1 MSDVDNARG
10 TLPPD
15 WREKLIAILSG
26 DGITQPPKGLGWR
39 RFLTLYGKSI
49 GWILLVPLSAV
60 GGFAIFVIPL
70 FYFLPEATAASYL
83 DEFGGKVVLVASL
96 IGCWFAYPRLRRVF
110 HAATQIKLGYQPTQV
125 LQKAKHPPVL
135 FLRSF
140 RFDRLSSAM
149 PQWQERLPINANL
162 PTPELNLAQMISRH
176 APVLAIGKPNEFA
189 PPFGA
194 VRFYVR
200 QDIWQRT
207 IQAIVPLCQFV
218 VWTSGHTDGLRWEIQ
233 HLRDTLPPRKL
244 LIWVHANI
252 GNQGKAQRD
261 AEWAQFREAFSDVF
275 PKPLPVDAAS
285 TRFIAF
291 EDDWTPIAIP
301 GPGYRPTLWEL
312 IASWPKT
319 YGLETLLRKR
329 LEA

>member
-1 MSDVDNARG
+1 MSDVDNARSAV
-10 TLPPD
+10 PPD
-15 WREKLIAILSG
+15 WREKLIAVLSA
-26 DGITQPPKGLGWR
+26 DGITQPPHVPGWR
-39 RFLTLYGKSI
+39 RFVTLYGKSL
-49 GWILLVPLSAV
+49 GWILFVALCTLIGLLIVLIPLSIFLPSWEVDIYADAYATKTAFV
-60 GGFAIFVIPL
+60 GG
-70 FYFLPEATAASYL
+70 
-83 DEFGGKVVLVASL
+83 L
-96 IGCWFAYPRLRRVF
+96 IGCWFAYPRIRRAL
-110 HAATQIKLGYQPTQV
+110 HEATQIRLGYQPTRV

-140 RFDRLSSAM
+140 KFDALSSAL
-149 PQWQERLPINANL
+149 PWWQARMPINANL

-200 QDIWQRT
+200 RDIWQRT
-207 IQAIVPLCQFV
+207 IEAIVPLCQFV
-218 VWTSGHTDGLRWEIQ
+218 VWTSGHTEGLRWEIQ

-252 GNQGKAQRD
+252 GKQGKTQRD
-261 AEWAQFREAFSDVF
+261 AEWSKFREAFGDVF
-275 PKPLPVDAAS
+275 PKPLPADAAS

-319 YGLETLLRKR
+319 YGLEPLSRKR